1 MRLSLTFSAYIG
13 RVFWFWVATVFVS
26 LIAIIFLFDTIELL
40 RRAASKDDAGLGIVL
55 QMALFKL
62 PHMAQIMLPFAVLFG
77 GMMAFWRLTRSQEL
91 IVARAAGV
99 SVWQFLLPA
108 LLVALLLAVLK
119 IAVFSPFASAM
130 SARFEQLESKFLK
143 GRVSLLA
150 VSDAGLWLRQPSAN
164 GHAVLHAGRIAQDS
178 MELSDVIVFLFEG
191 QDRFTG
197 RIDARSATL
206 MSGYWLLRSATISGE
221 GRQPE
226 RLDEVRVA
234 TELTT
239 EKIQDSFAPPET
251 LSFWDLPG
259 FIALLERAGFSAIRH
274 KLYFHSLLAAPLLQ
288 CAMVLLAAIFT
299 MRSARRGST
308 SFVIGAGVVAGFL
321 VYFISDLIFAL
332 GMSARLP
339 VTLAAWAP
347 AAITTM
353 LGVTSLLHLED
364 G

>member
-1 MRLSLTFSAYIG
+1 MRLSLTFSTYIG
-13 RVFWFWVATVFVS
+13 RVFLFWVVAVFLS
-26 LIAIIFLFDTIELL
+26 LIAIVFLFDTIELL
-40 RRAASKDDAGLGIVL
+40 RRATSKDDAGLGIVL

-108 LLVALLLAVLK
+108 LGVALLLALFK
-119 IAVFSPFASAM
+119 IVVFSPFASIM
-130 SARFEQLESKFLK
+130 SARFEHLESKYLK

-150 VSDAGLWLRQPSAN
+150 VSDSGLWLRQPSEN
-164 GHAVLHAGRIAQDS
+164 GHAVLYAGRIAQDS
-178 MELSDVIVFLFEG
+178 MELSDVIVFLFED
-191 QDRFTG
+191 QDRFTS
-197 RIDARSATL
+197 RIDAQSATL
-206 MSGYWLLRSATISGE
+206 ESGYWLLRNATLSSE
-221 GRQPE
+221 GHPPE
-226 RLDEVRVA
+226 RIAQMQVA

-259 FIALLERAGFSAIRH
+259 FIALLERAGFSAVRH
-274 KLYFHSLLAAPLLQ
+274 KLYFQSLLAAPVLQ
-288 CAMVLLAAIFT
+288 CAMVLLAAVFT
-299 MRSARRGST
+299 LRSARRGGT
-308 SFVIGAGVVAGFL
+308 SVVVGAGVVAGFL

-339 VTLAAWAP
+339 VMLAAWAP

-353 LGVTSLLHLED
+353 LGLASLLHLED

>member
-26 LIAIIFLFDTIELL
+26 LIAIIFLFDVVELL
-40 RRAASKDDAGLGIVL
+40 RRAASRDEAGLGEVL

-77 GMMAFWRLTRSQEL
+77 GMMAFWRLTRSHEL

-99 SVWQFLLPA
+99 SAWQFLLPA
-108 LLVALLLAVLK
+108 LLVAFLLAIFK

-130 SARFEQLESKFLK
+130 SARYEHLESKLLK

-150 VSDAGLWLRQPSAN
+150 VSDGGLWLRQPSSR

-178 MELSDVIVFLFEG
+178 MELSDVIVFLFED
-191 QDRFTG
+191 QDRFVG
-197 RIDARSATL
+197 RIDAHSATL
-206 MSGYWLLRSATISGE
+206 MPGHWLLRNATLSGE
-221 GRQPE
+221 GKPPE
-226 RLDEVRVA
+226 RVDEVRVA

-259 FIALLERAGFSAIRH
+259 FIALLERAGFSALRH
-274 KLYFHSLLAAPLLQ
+274 KLYFHSLLAAPFLQ

-299 MRSARRGST
+299 MRSARRGGT

-339 VTLAAWAP
+339 VLLAAWAP
-347 AAITTM
+347 AAVTTM
-353 LGVTSLLHLED
+353 LGLASLLHLED